1 MKFKHILGIAALGL
15 SLSATA
21 LYGQAGGTAAEAKA
35 MLEKAVAA
43 LKANKATALA
53 NFVKK
58 DGGFIDRDLYVF
70 CFNTADGIFT
80 AHVNPKLMGTDIRKL
95 NVGGQPLGQQ
105 IFDGVKEG
113 VVNTVDY
120 NFPKPGSETPSPKQ
134 SFITKV
140 ADQGCGVG
148 YYK

>member
-1 MKFKHILGIAALGL
+1 MKFKHVLGIAALAV

-21 LYGQAGGTAAEAKA
+21 LYAQAGGTSAEAKA

-58 DGGFIDRDLYVF
+58 DGGFVDRDLYVF
-70 CFNTADGIFT
+70 CFNTSDGIFT
-80 AHVNPKLMGTDIRKL
+80 AHINPKLMGTDIRKL
-95 NVGGQPLGQQ
+95 NVSGQALGQQ

-113 VVNTVDY
+113 SIATVDY
-120 NFPKPGSETPSPKQ
+120 NFPKPGTDTPVPKE

-140 ADQGCGVG
+140 GDQGCGVG

>member
-1 MKFKHILGIAALGL
+1 MKFKHVLGIAALAV
-15 SLSATA
+15 SLGATA
-21 LYGQAGGTAAEAKA
+21 LYAQAGGTAAEAKA

-70 CFNTADGIFT
+70 CFNTSDGIFT
-80 AHVNPKLMGTDIRKL
+80 AHVNAKLMGTDIRKL
-95 NVGGQPLGQQ
+95 NVAGQPLGQQ

-113 VVNTVDY
+113 SISTVDY
-120 NFPKPGSETPSPKQ
+120 NFPKPGTDTPVPKE

-140 ADQGCGVG
+140 GDQGCGVG

>member
-1 MKFKHILGIAALGL
+1 MKFKHVLGIAALAV

-21 LYGQAGGTAAEAKA
+21 LYAQAGGTAAEAKA

-53 NFVKK
+53 DFVKK

-70 CFNTADGIFT
+70 CFNTSDGIFT
-80 AHVNPKLMGTDIRKL
+80 AHINPKLMGTDIRKL
-95 NVGGQPLGQQ
+95 NVGGQSLGQQ

-113 VVNTVDY
+113 SISTVDY
-120 NFPKPGSETPSPKQ
+120 NFPKPGTDTPVPKE

-140 ADQGCGVG
+140 GDQGCGVG

>member
-1 MKFKHILGIAALGL
+1 MKFKHMLGIAALAV
-15 SLSATA
+15 SLSATT
-21 LYGQAGGTAAEAKA
+21 LYAQAGGTAAEAKA

-43 LKANKATALA
+43 LKADKATALA

-70 CFNTADGIFT
+70 CFNTSDGIFT
-80 AHVNPKLMGTDIRKL
+80 AHINPKLMGTDIRKL

-113 VVNTVDY
+113 SVSTVDY
-120 NFPKPGSETPSPKQ
+120 DFPKPGTDTPVPKE